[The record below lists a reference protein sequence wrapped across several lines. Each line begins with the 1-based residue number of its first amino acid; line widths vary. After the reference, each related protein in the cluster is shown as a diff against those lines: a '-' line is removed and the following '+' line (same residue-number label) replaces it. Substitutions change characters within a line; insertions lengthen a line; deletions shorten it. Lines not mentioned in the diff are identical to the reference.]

1 MGGMSGLW
9 LKLGAFYRSVG
20 LPGVVGWIEICIL
33 AAFFYYALRF
43 LQGTR
48 GAQVLLGFVTAVVSL
63 LLLTQLFHFNVLN
76 WLLQHLSVYLV
87 VAFIVIFQ
95 PEIRRA
101 LAELG
106 KRPLA
111 STSRETGIIDELVKG
126 ILRLAED
133 KIGALIA
140 IEREIATKSVQETG
154 TRLDA
159 FVTAELLGTIFFPHT
174 PLHDG
179 GVIINGNRVTA
190 AGCVF
195 PLTSRDIGKMHGT
208 RHRAAVGM
216 SEETD
221 ALVLVVSEETGAIS
235 VAYKG
240 RLIRSMD
247 ERRLRRIL
255 ATVLLRGQKS
265 QPGWRRVKESLDL
278 SAEGLAHTIEQMES
292 EDGGNAE

>member
-1 MGGMSGLW
+1 MSDFWMRVSG
-9 LKLGAFYRSVG
+9 FYRGVG
-20 LPGVVGWIEICIL
+20 LPGVVGWMEILIL
-33 AAFFYYALRF
+33 ALFFYYALRF

-63 LLLTQLFHFNVLN
+63 LLLTQFFHFNVLN
-76 WLLQHLSVYLV
+76 WILQHFSVYLV

-106 KRPLA
+106 KRPLGG
-111 STSRETGIIDELVKG
+111 TSRERGMIDELVEG
-126 ILRLAED
+126 VSRLAAD

-140 IEREIATKSVQETG
+140 IEREIVTKSVQETG

-159 FVTAELLGTIFFPHT
+159 VVTAELLGTIFFPHT

-179 GVIINGNRVTA
+179 GVIINGPRVVA

-195 PLTSRDIGKMHGT
+195 PLTQRDLGKAQGT

-221 ALVLVVSEETGAIS
+221 ALVLVVSEETGAVSI
-235 VAYKG
+235 AYKG
-240 RLIRSMD
+240 RLIRGMD
-247 ERRLRRIL
+247 EVRLRRIL
-255 ATVLLRGQKS
+255 SRVLLQGQRTRS
-265 QPGWRRVKESLDL
+265 RWRRAKESLDL
-278 SAEGLAHTIEQMES
+278 SPEGLARTIEQMEE
-292 EDGGNAE
+292 EDGGHTG